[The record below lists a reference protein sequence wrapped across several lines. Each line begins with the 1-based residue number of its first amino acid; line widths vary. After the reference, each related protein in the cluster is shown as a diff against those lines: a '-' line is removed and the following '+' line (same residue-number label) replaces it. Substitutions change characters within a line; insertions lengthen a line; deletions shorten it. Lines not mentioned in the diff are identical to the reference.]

1 MPTQRLA
8 VRLLVASALMS
19 SSTLVAAS
27 PSSAA
32 DTWTTTVVALPS
44 ATAVDFGQAIEIEA
58 DVDSQSGFA
67 PTNGTSTL
75 LARPATS
82 TTWRAVA
89 TSSSPL
95 TGFSD
100 VKPRMNTEYKV
111 AYSGYEAG
119 SAQEDSYEPS
129 ESSAFTIEVART
141 ISYPDG
147 GFELKGRVKPKYGK
161 KKIVVRVS
169 KEQNAGYVKF
179 KTIKTDRRGRYS
191 LTLPRRKG
199 TWYWSLSVR
208 GDERYLPTSF
218 RWKTW
223 VS

>member
-1 MPTQRLA
+1 M
-8 VRLLVASALMS
+8 SA
-19 SSTLVAAS
+19 STLVAAS
-27 PSSAA
+27 PTSAA

-44 ATAVDFGQAIEIEA
+44 ATAIDFGQAIEIEA
-58 DVDSQSGFA
+58 DVDSQSGSA
-67 PTNGTSTL
+67 PTDGTSTL

-89 TSSSPL
+89 TSSSPM
-95 TGFSD
+95 TGFSE
-100 VKPRMNTEYKV
+100 VKPRMTTDYKV
-111 AYSGYEAG
+111 VYNGYEAD
-119 SAQEDSYEPS
+119 SAQENSYEPS
-129 ESSAFTIEVART
+129 ESSTFTIEVART

-147 GFELKGRVKPKYGK
+147 GFELKGRVKPRYGK
-161 KKIVVRVS
+161 KKLVVRVS

-179 KTIKTDRRGRYS
+179 TTIKTDRRGRYMI
-191 LTLPRRKG
+191 TLPRRKG
-199 TWYWSLSVR
+199 TWYWSVSVR